1 MNSTRN
7 EKKMYRYNCI
17 IFQTG
22 AGQARA
28 ATAAEDALHLL
39 GRVRA
44 PGQEL
49 IQNQA
54 QEGGVRTC
62 SNKRFIIMVP
72 VVAF

>member
-1 MNSTRN
+1 
-7 EKKMYRYNCI
+7 MYRYNCI

-49 IQNQA
+49 IQNLNCLGYIA
-54 QEGGVRTC
+54 CLIKT
-62 SNKRFIIMVP
+62 
-72 VVAF
+72 